1 MKIGLISDTR
11 VRRCEEIPIEVK
23 AAFEGVNII
32 LHAGGIQTAEVLD
45 WLEQIAPVTAA
56 GRLDGGQ
63 AENPQPFSNE
73 LGGDT
78 RVSSMQILELAGY
91 KIGMVNELW
100 LPRVSDEIMP
110 GVIKAHKFEEGAIS
124 KMVQDYFETTID
136 IVIFGRTLYALV
148 EEHDGILFVNSGSP
162 SLPKNLNRLGNVAI
176 LELSEDKREAS
187 IIELSSFR

>member
-11 VRRCEEIPIEVK
+11 VRRGEEVPIEVK
-23 AAFEGVNII
+23 SAFEGVDKI

-63 AENPQPFSNE
+63 AENPEPFSSE
-73 LGGDT
+73 MGGDP
-78 RVSSMQILELAGY
+78 RVSATQVMELAGH

-110 GVIKAHKFEEGAIS
+110 GVIKAHKFEEGAVS
-124 KMVQDYFETTID
+124 QMVQDYFETTID

-162 SLPKNLNRLGNVAI
+162 SLPRNLNRLGNVAL
-176 LELSEDKREAS
+176 LELSEGKRDAN
-187 IIELSSFR
+187 IIELSAFR

>member
-11 VRRCEEIPIEVK
+11 VRRGEEVPIEVK
-23 AAFEGVNII
+23 YAFDGVDQI

-45 WLEQIAPVTAA
+45 WLEQIAPITAA

-73 LGGDT
+73 LGGDP

-110 GVIKAHKFEEGAIS
+110 GVIKAHKFDEGAIS

-176 LELSEDKREAS
+176 LELSEDKREAK